1 MPKNNYILV
10 IDDDT
15 YICNILKK
23 YLEQN
28 DFKVD
33 ITYKGAAAKELIAQ
47 NHYDIILCDYRLP
60 DYDGMHILRY
70 TRSVKPLIPVVIMTA
85 YAEISKAV
93 ELIKSGAFD
102 YIVKPMQPEM
112 VIEVLNRA
120 LDRNS
125 QVKSVASFS
134 ESFIQGNSEKMLE
147 VMQHVEIVAST
158 DITVMIEGETG
169 SGKEFIARAIH
180 HSSNRSKAPF
190 IPVDCGAIPGELA
203 NSVLFGHVKGSFT
216 GAVNDKTGYFQEA
229 KGGTLF
235 LDEVGNL
242 SYENQVKILRAL
254 QEKTV
259 TRIGDNKA
267 QRVDIR
273 LIAASNENLH
283 EKVEAGEFREDLY
296 HRLNEFMIKV
306 PALRSR
312 REDIIEF
319 AGQFINQ
326 ANKAF
331 NKSVQGLDDE
341 ARELLLKYEWPGN
354 IRELQNV
361 IKRAVL
367 LSPEDVIN
375 PGLFPDELRLPL
387 SGLSSGLSEKPSGA
401 EFTDLKSA
409 TYVNERE
416 LIQNALEK
424 TNNNKSRAARLLGID
439 RKTLYNKIR
448 LYNLKQK
455 D

>member
-1 MPKNNYILV
+1 MPKKNFVLI
-10 IDDDT
+10 IDDDP

-28 DFKVD
+28 GFAVE
-33 ITYKGAAAKELIAQ
+33 ITYKGCSAKDLITRNA
-47 NHYDIILCDYRLP
+47 YDIILCDYRLP
-60 DYDGMHILRY
+60 DHDGMNILRHAK
-70 TRSVKPLIPVVIMTA
+70 SVNPSVPVVIMTA

-102 YIVKPMQPEM
+102 YIVKPLQPEM
-112 VIEVLNRA
+112 VLGVIGQA
-120 LDRNS
+120 LGRKKNS
-125 QVKSVASFS
+125 VNGGTFT
-134 ESFIQGNSEKMLE
+134 EDFIQGSSDEMLE
-147 VMQHVEIVAST
+147 VMQHVGIVGPT

-169 SGKEFIARAIH
+169 AGKEYIARAIH
-180 HSSNRSKAPF
+180 HSSNRRKKYFVA
-190 IPVDCGAIPGELA
+190 VDCGAIPGELA

-259 TRIGDNKA
+259 TRIGDNKS
-267 QRVDIR
+267 QKVDVR
-273 LIAASNENLH
+273 LIAAANESLVK
-283 EKVEAGEFREDLY
+283 KVEAGEFREDLY
-296 HRLNEFMIKV
+296 HRLNEFKIQV
-306 PALRSR
+306 PPLRNR
-312 REDIIEF
+312 KEDIIEF
-319 AGQFINQ
+319 AGRFIDQ

-331 NKSVQGLDDE
+331 SKNVQGFDND
-341 ARELLLKYEWPGN
+341 AREVLLKYDWPGN

-367 LSPEDVIN
+367 LCGGEVIE
-375 PGLFPDELRLPL
+375 PGLLPDEIKQYVTANRNRF
-387 SGLSSGLSEKPSGA
+387 GSEGFST

-409 TYVNERE
+409 TYINEKE
-416 LIQNALEK
+416 LIKNALEK
-424 TNNNKSRAARLLGID
+424 TNNNKSRASRLLGID

-448 LYNLKQK
+448 LYNLGE
-455 D
+455 